1 MAEIV
6 LDHVTKKIRGSTV
19 VDDISMSFSPGVIS
33 GLKGVNGSGK
43 TMLMRLVSG
52 LIYPTSGEV
61 RIDGKTLGHEI
72 TFPESI
78 GVLIEN
84 PAFLGNYS
92 GYENLEMLS
101 PIRGLVDAARIREVL
116 KTVGLSENANK
127 KYKKYSLGMKQRLG
141 IAAAIMEKPDILV
154 LDEPTNALDDSG
166 VKLVRDIILNE
177 KARGATVIVSCHDF
191 SLLRAVADVV
201 YCLDSGKLT
210 AQYTAKE
217 LSEKLR
223 QEESI

>member
-1 MAEIV
+1 
-6 LDHVTKKIRGSTV
+6 
-19 VDDISMSFSPGVIS
+19 
-33 GLKGVNGSGK
+33 
-43 TMLMRLVSG
+43 
-52 LIYPTSGEV
+52 
-61 RIDGKTLGHEI
+61 
-72 TFPESI
+72 
-78 GVLIEN
+78 
-84 PAFLGNYS
+84 
-92 GYENLEMLS
+92 
-101 PIRGLVDAARIREVL
+101 
-116 KTVGLSENANK
+116 
-127 KYKKYSLGMKQRLG
+127 MKQRLG

>member
-1 MAEIV
+1 MWEMP
-6 LDHVTKKIRGSTV
+6 
-19 VDDISMSFSPGVIS
+19 ISDLS
-33 GLKGVNGSGK
+33 GGQNTRLALAK
-43 TMLMRLVSG
+43 MLL
-52 LIYPTSGEV
+52 
-61 RIDGKTLGHEI
+61 
-72 TFPESI
+72 
-78 GVLIEN
+78 
-84 PAFLGNYS
+84 
-92 GYENLEMLS
+92 
-101 PIRGLVDAARIREVL
+101 
-116 KTVGLSENANK
+116 
-127 KYKKYSLGMKQRLG
+127 
-141 IAAAIMEKPDILV
+141 EKPELLV

>member
-1 MAEIV
+1 
-6 LDHVTKKIRGSTV
+6 
-19 VDDISMSFSPGVIS
+19 
-33 GLKGVNGSGK
+33 
-43 TMLMRLVSG
+43 
-52 LIYPTSGEV
+52 
-61 RIDGKTLGHEI
+61 
-72 TFPESI
+72 
-78 GVLIEN
+78 
-84 PAFLGNYS
+84 
-92 GYENLEMLS
+92 MLS
-101 PIRGLVDAARIREVL
+101 SIRGLVDAARIREVL